1 MTLTDLGPNEHLIG
15 KPGSRAELGTP
26 ALVLDLD
33 LLDAN
38 ISNLAAHAVRHGYEV
53 RPPAKI
59 HKSVNIARRQVS
71 AGALGPCCSTLY
83 EAEVMVRAGVPGVM
97 LFTTVVTIPK
107 LDRLAALCALTEEL
121 SVVTDH
127 SANVRQ
133 LEGVARKA
141 GRSLTVLID
150 FEIGGGRTGVVGE
163 GAAVRLAQEIA
174 DSPVLEFGGVQ
185 GYVGLHQVIPDYY
198 ERTEASRAY
207 VEPLRRLTQRLDAEG
222 LAPRIVTG
230 GGTGTHD
237 IDPHFGVFTEL
248 QPGTYIFGDVNYR
261 EAVLRRDCTR
271 PFSESLHVLATVISA
286 PQDGYA
292 ITDSGTKEL
301 NGYTGPIKP
310 IITQGAFPDAE
321 YSLVGDDMGRIDF
334 AKVGER
340 LSVGDRVELLPALG
354 FQTIIHH
361 RAYHCV
367 SGDELVDIW
376 PIDALPN
383 W

>member
-1 MTLTDLGPNEHLIG
+1 MTLSDLGPNEHLIG

-26 ALVLDLD
+26 SLVLDLD
-33 LLDAN
+33 RLDAN
-38 ISNLAAHAVRHGYEV
+38 ISNLAAHALQHGYGV

-59 HKSVNIARRQVS
+59 HKSINIARRQVA
-71 AGALGPCCSTLY
+71 AGALGPCCSTIY
-83 EAEVMVRAGVPGVM
+83 EAEVMVRAGLPGVM
-97 LFTTVVTIPK
+97 LFTTVVTNPK
-107 LDRLAALCALTEEL
+107 LDRLAALCALTDDL

-127 SANVRQ
+127 LANVRQ
-133 LEGVARKA
+133 LESVARKA
-141 GRSLTVLID
+141 GRTLTVLVD
-150 FEIGGGRTGVVGE
+150 YEVGGGRTGVVEE

-185 GYVGLHQVIPDYY
+185 GYVGLHQVIPDYH
-198 ERTEASRAY
+198 ERTEVSRAY
-207 VEPLRRLTQRLDAEG
+207 VEPLRKLTQRLTSEG

-237 IDPHFGVFTEL
+237 IDPQFEVFTEL
-248 QPGTYIFGDVNYR
+248 QPGTYVFGDVYYR
-261 EAVLRRDCTR
+261 AAVLRQECAA
-271 PFSESLHVLATVISA
+271 PFSESLHVLSTVISV
-286 PQDGYA
+286 PQAGYA
-292 ITDSGTKEL
+292 ITDCGAKEL
-301 NGYTGPIKP
+301 NGITGPIKP
-310 IITQGAFPDAE
+310 IVTKGAFPDSE

-334 AKVGER
+334 AKSGES
-340 LSVGDRVELLPALG
+340 LAVGDRVEVLPPLG
-354 FQTIIHH
+354 FQTILLH